1 VTLDADYRR
10 LELATDRP
18 FTISR
23 GTSTATEVVVVE
35 LSDGEHTGVGAAGPA
50 RHYGETAATAE
61 AVLPDLLAVAREVD
75 PDETRRLDRRLRE
88 TVRRNPGARCAVS
101 IAAHD
106 LAGKRRDLPLHRRYG
121 LDPDAA
127 PRTSFTI
134 AIDEPDAMADA
145 AGEAVDAG
153 HRVLKVKLGT
163 DRDRERL
170 TAVREAAP
178 DAPIRV
184 DANEAWSPRETV
196 ANAEWLAAADVEFLE
211 QPVSAADRE
220 GLRYVHEHADVP
232 IAVDESV
239 ERPEDVPAVAD
250 RADVAVCKLMKCGS
264 VDAAVAFAETAR
276 ACGLAPMLGCM
287 LESSASIAAG
297 AALAPLFDHVD
308 LDGSLLLAEDPYEG
322 PVAAD
327 GRIDL
332 AERPGTGARER

>member
-1 VTLDADYRR
+1 VSLAAEFRR
-10 LELATDRP
+10 LELATERP

-50 RHYGETAATAE
+50 RHYGETAATVE
-61 AVLPDLLAVAREVD
+61 AVLPDLLDVAREVD
-75 PDETRRLDRRLRE
+75 PEATRALDRRLRE
-88 TVRRNPGARCAVS
+88 RVRRNPAARCAVS

-127 PRTSFTI
+127 PRTSFTVG
-134 AIDEPDAMADA
+134 IDDPEAMADA
-145 AGEAVDAG
+145 AREAVDVG
-153 HRVLKVKLGT
+153 HRILKVKLGT

-170 TAVREAAP
+170 EAVRAAAP
-178 DAPIRV
+178 DARIRV
-184 DANEAWSPRETV
+184 DANEAWTPKEAV
-196 ANAEWLAAADVEFLE
+196 ASAAWLADADVEFLE
-211 QPVSAADRE
+211 QPVPAEDHE
-220 GLRYVHEHADVP
+220 GLRYVSERADVP
-232 IAVDESV
+232 VAVDESV
-239 ERPEDVPAVAD
+239 ERPADVPAVAD

-264 VDAAVAFAETAR
+264 VDSAVAFAQTAR
-276 ACGLAPMLGCM
+276 ACGLEPMLGCM

-297 AALAPLFDHVD
+297 AALAPLFDYVD

-322 PVAAD
+322 PVQPD

-332 AERPGTGARER
+332 GERPGTGAVER